1 MSNFINIQT
10 KLEQFIAKYYTNELI
25 KGAILFFS
33 IGLLYFLATLLIE
46 HFLWLNSVGRTILF
60 WLFIAVELFLFVKL
74 IAIPIS
80 RLLKLQKGIDY
91 LDASKIIGNHFPE
104 VNDKLLNVLQ
114 LNQSKTESELLLASI
129 EQKSLDLNPIPFKL
143 AINFMKNVKYLKY
156 AVIPVIILMLA
167 FVTGKF
173 NWFSDSYERV
183 VNYQTAYEPPAPF
196 EFFVLND
203 NLQAL
208 ENQDFKLIVKTAGDV
223 TPENAQIT
231 FNNETYFLQQK
242 GIGEF
247 EYVFEQPKTN
257 IQFSLTA
264 NNVTSKPYAL
274 NVLKVPTLVSFQM
287 VLDYP
292 GYTKK
297 RDEVLK
303 STGNAI
309 VPQGT
314 KVTWQLKTKS
324 TDEVYLY
331 ANDTT
336 SFGSDKTGVFET
348 SKRLYNRFNYN
359 ISTHNK
365 NLKNY
370 ENLAFNIDVVKD
382 EYPEMNLKSEIDSL
396 DNQTLYFYGQVSDDY
411 GLSKLQ
417 LVYYPIDDESKKK
430 TETISISQSN
440 FDEFVST
447 FPDNLNLVD
456 GVSYEL
462 YFEVFDNDVIHK
474 YKSAKSSV
482 FNYRKLTKEEIEN
495 KQLNEQNETI
505 KDLGKSLE
513 KFEKQEKDLEELS
526 KTQKE
531 KSELNFNNKKKLENF
546 LKRQKQQEQMMQ
558 NFNKKLKD
566 NLEDFQKENQEKDQ
580 FKEDLK
586 ERLDENQEQLKK
598 EEKILEELQQL
609 ADKINK
615 EEFTQKLEE
624 LAKQNKNQK
633 RSMQQ
638 LLELTKRF
646 YVAKKMEKLANE
658 LEKLSEEQEKLSEES
673 PENNTKENQDEL
685 NKQFVDFQKEM
696 EELKKDNE
704 ELKKPMDVP
713 RDKLTEEE
721 IKKEQQEATEQLEK
735 KEESQDE
742 KEKQENQKGAK
753 QKQKKAAQ
761 KMKQMS
767 QQMMSSMQMSG
778 GQQDS
783 EDSEMLRQ
791 ILDNLVLFS
800 FDQEALMN
808 RFKSIEVNHNEYAKY
823 LRKQHDL
830 REHFEHIDDS
840 LFALSLR
847 QPKISEAVNNEITEV
862 FFNID
867 KSMNQL
873 SENLLY
879 QGVSAQQYTVT
890 AANNLASML
899 SDSLDNMQMS
909 MSGQGQC
916 EREEGLPDII
926 MSQEELNKQMKEG
939 MKKSEQ
945 GKPNQGESGKEGEGE
960 KSKEGDKGKK
970 GDSKGK
976 EKGDGKQGE
985 DGQQQGEGEGTN
997 EELKGELFRIYQQQA
1012 KLRQALQD
1020 KLGKQG
1026 ESGLGKNLLEKMEE
1040 IELDLI
1046 NKGFTN
1052 QTLQKMMELQ
1062 HQLLK
1067 LENATFQQGEDSKR
1081 KSETNKQQFNNSTN
1095 NQTLSIKKYFNTTE
1109 ILNRQTLPL
1118 QPVYKKKVQE
1128 YFKQGND

>member
-1 MSNFINIQT
+1 MNNFNNIQT

-33 IGLLYFLATLLIE
+33 IGLLYFLVTLLIE
-46 HFLWLNSVGRTILF
+46 HLLWLNSTGRTLLF
-60 WLFIAVELFLFVKL
+60 WLFIAVELFLFIKF

-114 LNQSKTESELLLASI
+114 LHQNKTGSELLLASI
-129 EQKSLDLNPIPFKL
+129 EQKSAELYPIPFKL
-143 AINFMKNVKYLKY
+143 AINFKKNVKYLKY
-156 AVIPVIILMLA
+156 AVIPIMILMLA

-208 ENQDFKLIVKTAGDV
+208 ENQEFKLIVKTAGDV

-231 FNNETYFLQQK
+231 FNNETYFLKQK

-257 IQFSLTA
+257 VQFNLTA
-264 NNVTSKPYAL
+264 NNVTSKPYIL
-274 NVLKVPTLVSFQM
+274 NVVEVPTLVSFQM

-297 RDEVLK
+297 RDDILK

-331 ANDTT
+331 SNDTT
-336 SFGSDKTGVFET
+336 SFASDKIGIFET

-359 ISTHNK
+359 ISTNNK
-365 NLKNY
+365 NLKDY
-370 ENLAFNIDVVKD
+370 ENLSFNIDVIKD

-411 GLSKLQ
+411 GLRKLH
-417 LVYYPIDDESKKK
+417 LVYYPIENEANKK

-447 FPDNLNLVD
+447 FPDNLNLTD

-482 FNYRKLTKEEIEN
+482 FTYRKLTKEEIEN
-495 KQLNEQNETI
+495 KQLQEQSETI
-505 KDLGKSLE
+505 KDLNKSLE

-531 KSELNFNNKKKLENF
+531 KSDLNFNDKKKLENF

-598 EEKILEELQQL
+598 DEKILEELQKL

-633 RSMQQ
+633 RSLQQ

-658 LEKLSEEQEKLSEES
+658 LEKLSEEQEKLSEKS
-673 PENNTKENQDEL
+673 PEENTKEKQEEL
-685 NKQFVDFQKEM
+685 NEQFEEFQKEM

-704 ELKKPMDVP
+704 DLKKPMDVP
-713 RDKLTEEE
+713 QDKLTEEE

-735 KEESQDE
+735 KEQSQDE
-742 KEKQENQKGAK
+742 KEKQESQKGAK
-753 QKQKKAAQ
+753 QNQKKAAQ

-778 GQQDS
+778 GEQET

-800 FDQEALMN
+800 FNQEALMN
-808 RFKSIEVNHNEYAKY
+808 QFNSIEVNHNEYAKY

-847 QPKISEAVNNEITEV
+847 QPKISEQVNKEITEV

-867 KSMNQL
+867 KSLNLL

-879 QGVSAQQYTVT
+879 QGVSAQQYTIT
-890 AANNLASML
+890 ATNNLASML

-909 MSGQGQC
+909 MSGQGQG
-916 EREEGLPDII
+916 EGEEGLPDII

-939 MKKSEQ
+939 MKKGDE
-945 GKPNQGESGKEGEGE
+945 GKPNKGEEGKEGEGE
-960 KSKEGDKGKK
+960 KSKEGGSKGKK
-970 GDSKGK
+970 N
-976 EKGDGKQGE
+976 GDGKQGE
-985 DGQQQGEGEGTN
+985 NGEQQGEGEGQGQN
-997 EELKGELFRIYQQQA
+997 EELNGELFRIYQQQA

-1067 LENATFQQGEDSKR
+1067 LENATFQQGEDNKR
-1081 KSETNKQQFNNSTN
+1081 KSETNKKQFNNPTN
-1095 NQTLSIKKYFNTTE
+1095 NKTPSIKKYFNTTE

-1128 YFKQGND
+1128 YFKQSND